1 LYFFHANSFKRITA
15 KVTKE
20 RSGKEKRVG
29 LSFQRRCKQALNL
42 CMTVAISLDEINAFA
57 QQFWTQANNT
67 KVFLFYGEM
76 GAGKTTLIEALCA
89 AKGVNER
96 MGSPTFSI
104 INQYA
109 YTEDSQEKLIYHIDL
124 YRLKDEEE
132 IIQAGVEDC
141 VYSGNIC
148 MIEWPQKAPNLFDNT
163 AAKIFLEPIDATH
176 RNVKMR
182 LPGGSM
188 AEQL

>member
-1 LYFFHANSFKRITA
+1 
-15 KVTKE
+15 
-20 RSGKEKRVG
+20 
-29 LSFQRRCKQALNL
+29 
-42 CMTVAISLDEINAFA
+42 MTVTISLDEINAFA
-57 QQFWTQANNT
+57 RQFWKEVKDR
-67 KVFLFYGEM
+67 KVFLFQGEM

-89 AKGVNER
+89 AKGVKER

-109 YTEDSQEKLIYHIDL
+109 YTEDGEEQRIYHIDL

-141 VYSGNIC
+141 VYSGSIC
-148 MIEWPQKAPNLFDNT
+148 MVEWPQKAPALFDSNAT
-163 AAKIFLEPIDATH
+163 EVFIEPVDATH
-176 RNVKMR
+176 RKVKITA
-182 LPGGSM
+182 PGGRM

>member
-1 LYFFHANSFKRITA
+1 M
-15 KVTKE
+15 
-20 RSGKEKRVG
+20 
-29 LSFQRRCKQALNL
+29 
-42 CMTVAISLDEINAFA
+42 CMTVAISLEELPLFA
-57 QQFWTQANNT
+57 QRFWQTAGGTN
-67 KVFLFYGEM
+67 VFLFYGEM

-89 AKGVNER
+89 AKGVKER

-109 YTEDSQEKLIYHIDL
+109 FTENGQEKLIYHIDL

-141 VYSGNIC
+141 VYSGAIC
-148 MIEWPQKAPNLFDNT
+148 MIEWPQKAPDLFDEKT
-163 AAKIFLEPIDATH
+163 ASVFIEPIDAMH
-176 RNVKMR
+176 RRVKMV

-188 AEQL
+188 QEQL

>member
-1 LYFFHANSFKRITA
+1 
-15 KVTKE
+15 
-20 RSGKEKRVG
+20 
-29 LSFQRRCKQALNL
+29 
-42 CMTVAISLDEINAFA
+42 MTVAISLNELPAFT
-57 QQFWTQANNT
+57 QRFWEAVKDNS
-67 KVFLFYGEM
+67 VFLFYGEM

-109 YTEDSQEKLIYHIDL
+109 YTENGKEKTVYHIDL

-148 MIEWPQKAPNLFDNT
+148 MVEWPQKAPGLFDST
-163 AAKIFLEPIDATH
+163 ATKIFIELIDATH
-176 RNVKMR
+176 RQVKIA
-182 LPGGSM
+182 LPGGSI

>member
-1 LYFFHANSFKRITA
+1 
-15 KVTKE
+15 
-20 RSGKEKRVG
+20 
-29 LSFQRRCKQALNL
+29 
-42 CMTVAISLDEINAFA
+42 MDVAISLDELPSFA
-57 QQFWTQANNT
+57 SRFWDYVNGT

-89 AKGVNER
+89 AKGVKER

-109 YTEDSQEKLIYHIDL
+109 YCEQGDEKLIYHIDL

-141 VYSGNIC
+141 VYSGSIC
-148 MIEWPQKAPNLFDNT
+148 MVEWPQKAPGLFDNT
-163 AAKIFLEPIDATH
+163 AANIFIEPVDATH
-176 RNVKMR
+176 RRVKIS

>member
-1 LYFFHANSFKRITA
+1 MN
-15 KVTKE
+15 
-20 RSGKEKRVG
+20 
-29 LSFQRRCKQALNL
+29 
-42 CMTVAISLDEINAFA
+42 VAVSLDEISAFA
-57 QQFWTQANNT
+57 QQFWNHAKDT

-76 GAGKTTLIEALCA
+76 GAGKTTLIEALCT
-89 AKGVNER
+89 AKGVKER

-104 INQYA
+104 INQYG
-109 YTEDSQEKLIYHIDL
+109 YPENDQEKLIYHIDL

-141 VYSGNIC
+141 VYSGSIC
-148 MIEWPQKAPNLFDNT
+148 MVEWPQKAPGLFDEN
-163 AAKIFLEPIDATH
+163 AVQVYIEPIDATN
-176 RNVKMR
+176 RNVKII

>member
-1 LYFFHANSFKRITA
+1 
-15 KVTKE
+15 
-20 RSGKEKRVG
+20 
-29 LSFQRRCKQALNL
+29 
-42 CMTVAISLDEINAFA
+42 MTVAISLDELPTFA
-57 QQFWTQANNT
+57 QQFWKYTGDT

-89 AKGVNER
+89 AKGVKER

-104 INQYA
+104 INQYG
-109 YTEDSQEKLIYHIDL
+109 YTKEGEEKLIYHIDL

-141 VYSGNIC
+141 VYSGAIC
-148 MIEWPQKAPNLFDNT
+148 LIEWPQKAPNLFDDT
-163 AAKIFLEPIDATH
+163 VASIYLEPVDATH
-176 RNVKMR
+176 RHVKIV